1 MGVERGMLTR
11 LLHVE
16 GAAVIVHVWVRRDG
30 PVVLHAAAARE
41 PAPGHALEVAVE
53 RMRFAL
59 GLDDD
64 LREFYDAFRGGPS
77 ARSRDPAASVAAP
90 APPGVA
96 LGRARVAVTKQ
107 LIESPRAAA
116 IQRRIVRR
124 WGPAV
129 GELRDVPDATT
140 IAGVAPAELAG
151 MDLSPSRSV
160 SMIKV
165 AREVAAGRAELT
177 DPEADRRLLT
187 IRASERGLSAASAST
202 GAAIRTRF
210 RRATSDS

>member
-1 MGVERGMLTR
+1 M
-11 LLHVE
+11 
-16 GAAVIVHVWVRRDG
+16 
-30 PVVLHAAAARE
+30 
-41 PAPGHALEVAVE
+41 
-53 RMRFAL
+53 
-59 GLDDD
+59 
-64 LREFYDAFRGGPS
+64 
-77 ARSRDPAASVAAP
+77 
-90 APPGVA
+90 
-96 LGRARVAVTKQ
+96 AVTKQ

>member
-64 LREFYDAFRGGPS
+64 LREFYDAFRGD
-77 ARSRDPAASVAAP
+77 R
-90 APPGVA
+90 
-96 LGRARVAVTKQ
+96 L
-107 LIESPRAAA
+107 L
-116 IQRRIVRR
+116 
-124 WGPAV
+124 GPAIRQRPW
-129 GELRDVPDATT
+129 LRPRRQAWPWDA
-140 IAGVAPAELAG
+140 LAWR
-151 MDLSPSRSV
+151 SPSS
-160 SMIKV
+160 
-165 AREVAAGRAELT
+165 
-177 DPEADRRLLT
+177 
-187 IRASERGLSAASAST
+187 
-202 GAAIRTRF
+202 
-210 RRATSDS
+210 